1 MHVNRWALL
10 VKAIVSNIDP
20 FLFSWNSVSV
30 AVIANKQSKIKL
42 RKKKQNLSAKKET
55 LLSHVLETKSKG
67 LDELDTLETLA
78 YLKRLCLHR
87 DLNMKVNR
95 QWGSQGQ
102 D

>member
-1 MHVNRWALL
+1 M
-10 VKAIVSNIDP
+10 VKAIISNIDP

-30 AVIANKQSKIKL
+30 AVIENKQSKIKL
-42 RKKKQNLSAKKET
+42 RNKQNLSAKKKT
-55 LLSHVLETKSKG
+55 PLSHVLETKSKG
-67 LDELDTLETLA
+67 LDELDTLETLV